1 MANVDFSNRLR
12 TFNVLTLWGNCRL
25 ADSLRRF
32 AVVSLSIFIGTLLS
46 RELWQ
51 MLVRRILLIAK
62 VAEATS
68 HLLFPPHIER
78 IAPNI
83 LSILSV
89 ENLLVRTN
97 LNLRSCNKY
106 RTQAAVDLHVKINAS
121 YVSLLK
127 NPWEF
132 LVFTV

>member
-1 MANVDFSNRLR
+1 
-12 TFNVLTLWGNCRL
+12 
-25 ADSLRRF
+25 
-32 AVVSLSIFIGTLLS
+32 
-46 RELWQ
+46 
-51 MLVRRILLIAK
+51 

-89 ENLLVRTN
+89 ENLPFRTN
-97 LNLRSCNKY
+97 LNLNNLNNLNNKY

-127 NPWEF
+127 NPGEF
-132 LVFTV
+132 LVFTA